1 MMAALT
7 DDVVKLLGDRDAWAG
22 GDYELAIRLGAPDDA
37 VLQTATRALLRAA
50 GIEGL
55 WRNAPEHPERI
66 EGDTWTLQPNDD
78 HLYGVVELPSGQSV
92 ICGVMAIRY
101 EGDDDWLYLYLPLA
115 ALGRLDARIGA
126 YPFEADEEA
135 SSLAWRKPLDE
146 WLAQLALEVRRA
158 VSFKLALIGFEER
171 VDEDEVSVPTP
182 LQKDRSVSVVMAN
195 GTYLPATR

>member
-1 MMAALT
+1 MMAAMK
-7 DDVVKLLGDRDAWAG
+7 DAVAQLLGDRDAWAG
-22 GDYELAIRLGAPDDA
+22 SNYQLAIRLGAPNDA

-55 WRNAPEHPERI
+55 WRNAPDHPERI
-66 EGDTWTLQPNDD
+66 EGDTWTLQPDDD

-101 EGDDDWLYLYLPLA
+101 EGDDDWLYLDLPLA

-126 YPFEADEEA
+126 YPFGADGEA

-146 WLAQLALEVRRA
+146 WLAQLAFEVRGA
-158 VSFKLALIGFEER
+158 VSFKLALIGVE
-171 VDEDEVSVPTP
+171 VDEDEVSSRRPYGKTDGSA
-182 LQKDRSVSVVMAN
+182 L
-195 GTYLPATR
+195 